1 VADVFSGGPE
11 KTWSHMYTYSA
22 HPGGAAA
29 ALKNLE
35 IVEREGLVENAR
47 ARGEQLKE
55 RLAEMKE
62 KHPMVGD
69 VRGAGLI
76 QGIEFVADRKT
87 KQHFDPKL
95 RVNARLTEKLI
106 ARGVWIRVPAYIV
119 PIAPP
124 LIITADELDELA
136 TAIDESLGEVEREL
150 GV

>member
-1 VADVFSGGPE
+1 
-11 KTWSHMYTYSA
+11 MYTYSA

-35 IVEREGLVENAR
+35 IEERENLVENAR
-47 ARGEQLKE
+47 ARAEQLKE

-124 LIITADELDELA
+124 LIITADETDELA